1 MPQIGFIR
9 AAISSNFKSAGFSV
23 DRMSTG
29 KFGVSMRRKN
39 EFMDVALVEQH
50 EVWIQERSSAA
61 SSAKSQA
68 KTTSGV
74 ERMF

>member
-1 MPQIGFIR
+1 MLRSARILSR
-9 AAISSNFKSAGFSV
+9 AGFSV

-29 KFGVSMRRKN
+29 KFGDSMRRKN

-50 EVWIQERSSAA
+50 EVRIQERERSSAA
-61 SSAKSQA
+61 SSFKSQA
-68 KTTSGV
+68 KTTNGD

>member
-1 MPQIGFIR
+1 M
-9 AAISSNFKSAGFSV
+9 

-29 KFGVSMRRKN
+29 KFGDSMRRKN

-50 EVWIQERSSAA
+50 EVRIQERERSLAA
-61 SSAKSQA
+61 SSFKSKA
-68 KTTSGV
+68 KTTNGD